1 MRAMGHHHLAEPSA
15 GSGHRRRLAAAFG
28 ITAGIVVA
36 QVLGAWITGSL
47 ALLTDSVHSLTDTIG
62 LGVALVAAG
71 LMFRA
76 ATPTRT
82 WGFRRVEILAGFLQS
97 GLLLAVGIY
106 AAVEGISR
114 LSDPPSIPHAE
125 LMLFGAAG
133 LVGNIASMVILSGAR
148 RDNFNMRAAFL
159 EVTADALG
167 SVGVIVAAVVI
178 WTTGWQQA
186 DAAAGLFIAAL
197 IIPRACRLL
206 VETARILLEFA
217 PKGLDLEEVRRHMLE
232 LEHVEEVHDLHA
244 STVATGLPVISAHV
258 VVDKS
263 CFRDGCGPETL
274 ANLQACVA
282 EHFDIPVHHSTFQ
295 LETWEI
301 AAGETH
307 THA

>member
-1 MRAMGHHHLAEPSA
+1 MGHHSHAGSNA
-15 GSGHRRRLAAAFG
+15 GSGHRLRLAAAFV

-36 QVLGAWITGSL
+36 QLVGAWLTGSL
-47 ALLTDSVHSLTDTIG
+47 ALLTDAVHSLTDTIG
-62 LGVALVAAG
+62 LGVALLAAG

-82 WGFRRVEILAGFLQS
+82 WGFRRLEILAGFLQA

-114 LSDPPSIPHAE
+114 LSAPPSIPHLE
-125 LMLFGAAG
+125 LMIFGAVG
-133 LVGNIASMVILSGAR
+133 LAGNIASMVVLSPAR
-148 RDNFNMRAAFL
+148 KANFNMRAAFL

-167 SVGVIVAAVVI
+167 SVGVILAAVVI

-186 DAAAGLFIAAL
+186 DAVAGLLIAAL
-197 IIPRACRLL
+197 IIPRALKLL

-217 PKGLDLEEVRRHMLE
+217 PKGLNLEEVRQHMLQ

-258 VVDKS
+258 VVDET
-263 CFRDGCGPETL
+263 CFRDGCGPDTL
-274 ANLQACVA
+274 AKLQACVV
-282 EHFDIPVHHSTFQ
+282 EHFAVPVHHSTFQ